1 MRVSN
6 PRKAAVAAIIV
17 VLAAA
22 AWMSFGPRQL
32 GGSMTYVTTFGTSM
46 EPVLHRGDLVL
57 VRPASE
63 YRAGDIVAYRSSQLR
78 TLVLHRIVG
87 MQGDR
92 FVFKGDNNSWL
103 DVERPARSDL
113 LGRLTVRLPGMG
125 TWLGRLRSPAGIL
138 LVFGS
143 ATLLAAGSR
152 RRRRFR
158 PEIWRSDVSE
168 GARNGGS
175 RTNPNEARPGFG
187 SDRLRI
193 ASAVAGALA
202 IVLLAG
208 TVILLL
214 VPTSARSIVEIPYND
229 RGELSYSARISNS
242 QAVYEGSVVRTG
254 QPLYLRLGTTLR
266 VAFRYSL
273 DTTGSVSTQGKIGLT
288 AAVADGNGWA
298 RTFDLGTPASLT
310 PAGTGVVRG
319 TLDVGRIRSI
329 LRGLERSTGVF
340 RDHYTVTVGGRVD
353 IHGTVAGGS
362 VDHVFAPSV
371 GLVLDSEELQLD
383 RSTGPG
389 GSSADA
395 FHPVQGGTVRTGI
408 REPNRLTILGREVD
422 VSALRLLGM
431 ALALLFAIAF
441 WSLRRGAASV
451 PSHDEVARI
460 EDRYGR
466 WLIPVKATGVNG
478 SAIEVETMD
487 SLALIAEQNGGVILH
502 ERRADAHD
510 YLVEAGGQV
519 YRYRVPEGA
528 RSNGHREPS
537 PAAAEKG

>member
-6 PRKAAVAAIIV
+6 PRKAALTVIIA
-17 VLAAA
+17 VLATA

-63 YRAGDIVAYRSSQLR
+63 YRVGDIVAYRSSQLR

-87 MQGDR
+87 LQGDR

-103 DVERPARSDL
+103 DVERPDRSDL
-113 LGRLTVRLPGMG
+113 LGKLAVRLAGMG
-125 TWLGRLRSPAGIL
+125 TWLRRLRSPAGIL
-138 LVFGS
+138 LVLGS
-143 ATLLAAGSR
+143 ATLVAAR
-152 RRRRFR
+152 WPRRRRFR
-158 PEIWRSDVSE
+158 PEVWRTAVSE
-168 GARNGGS
+168 GAPNGRS
-175 RTNPNEARPGFG
+175 RPNPNEPRPGFV
-187 SDRLRI
+187 SDQLRI
-193 ASAVAGALA
+193 ASAVAGTLA
-202 IVLLAG
+202 VVLLAG

-229 RGELSYSARISNS
+229 RGELSYSARIPNS
-242 QAVYEGSVVRTG
+242 DAVYEQGVVRTG

-266 VAFRYSL
+266 FAFAYSL
-273 DTTGSVSTQGKIGLT
+273 DTTGSVRTKGKIGLT

-298 RTFDLGTPASLT
+298 RTIALGTPASLT
-310 PAGTGVVRG
+310 PAGTGVARG

-340 RDHYTVTVGGRVD
+340 RDRYTVTVGGRVD
-353 IHGTVAGGS
+353 IDGMIAGGS

-371 GLVLDSEELQLD
+371 GFVLDSQELQLD
-383 RSTGPG
+383 RSTGP

-395 FHPVQGGTVRTGI
+395 FHPVQGGTVRAGI
-408 REPNRLTILGREVD
+408 REPNRLTILGREVA
-422 VSALRLLGM
+422 VSGLRLLGIV
-431 ALALLFAIAF
+431 LGLLFAIAF
-441 WSLRRGAASV
+441 WSLRRGAASGSS
-451 PSHDEVARI
+451 PDEVARI

-502 ERRADAHD
+502 ERTADAHD

-528 RSNGHREPS
+528 KSNGHREPS
-537 PAAAEKG
+537 PAAPARG